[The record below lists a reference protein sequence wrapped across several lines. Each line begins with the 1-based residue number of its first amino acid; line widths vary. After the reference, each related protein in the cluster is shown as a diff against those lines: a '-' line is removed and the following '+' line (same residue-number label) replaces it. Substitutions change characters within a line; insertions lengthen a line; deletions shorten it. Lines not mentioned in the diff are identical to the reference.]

1 MSSPV
6 TRAAIIGALLK
17 KEFIAYSRDL
27 LYLILSIAMLVIVV
41 VLFWVIPSEVD
52 ESFTLAVT
60 PSIQTIVDDGRDHFR
75 SLGATDEQLAELDST
90 DLSGEEGLELVEFAS
105 EADMVSVI
113 SGEREA
119 WRAQSGELVLYDPK
133 SDADKPA
140 GAEKLDVMIGIA
152 FPDSF
157 IAKTAAAAVGAPGAM
172 APKVTVYS
180 DAAVPAEY
188 ENAMQSF
195 VRELAFQMGGVELPV
210 TAPEANEV
218 ILGTDRSGA
227 QFTMRDRLVPIL
239 ALMILLMETFSMS
252 SLISVEVLK
261 RTVTAVLVTPARVL
275 DFLVAKSVFGT
286 GLAFA
291 QGTLV
296 LALVGAF
303 TSQNWLTLIVI
314 MLIGSM
320 MFTGIAMIVGS
331 AGKDFI
337 GQLFYTMMMTVPLLI
352 PAFAV
357 LIPGSTAPWVQVLPT
372 YPLINSL
379 IGATLYEQT
388 LVDLAQPLLLATGWL
403 IVIFGTGLVT
413 LSRKVR
419 SL

>member
-6 TRAAIIGALLK
+6 SRATIIGALLK

-27 LYLILSIAMLVIVV
+27 LYLILSLAMLVIVV
-41 VLFWVIPSEVD
+41 VLFWVIPSKVD

-60 PSIQTIVDDGRDHFR
+60 PSIQTIVDEGRDHFR
-75 SLGATDEQLAELDST
+75 SLGATDEQLAALDEA
-90 DLSGEEGLELVEFAS
+90 DLTSEEGLELVEFAT
-105 EADMVSVI
+105 EADMVSVV
-113 SGEREA
+113 
-119 WRAQSGELVLYDPK
+119 SGELEAWQTSSGVPVLYDPE
-133 SDADKPA
+133 SEADKPA
-140 GAEKLDVMIGIA
+140 DAKKLDVMIGIA
-152 FPDSF
+152 FPGGF
-157 IAKTAAAAVGAPGAM
+157 IADTAAAAAGAPGAS
-172 APKVTVYS
+172 PPRVTVYS
-180 DAAVPAEY
+180 NAAVPVEY
-188 ENAMQSF
+188 ETAMQSF

-210 TAPEANEV
+210 TAPETDAV
-218 ILGTDRSGA
+218 ILGTDRLGD

-252 SLISVEVLK
+252 SLISVEVLR

-303 TSQNWLTLIVI
+303 TGQNWLTLVVI

-320 MFTGIAMIVGS
+320 MFTGIAMLVGS

-388 LVDLAQPLLLATGWL
+388 LIDMWQPLLLATGWL
-403 IVIFGTGLVT
+403 IIIFGTGLFM
-413 LSRKVR
+413 LSQKVR